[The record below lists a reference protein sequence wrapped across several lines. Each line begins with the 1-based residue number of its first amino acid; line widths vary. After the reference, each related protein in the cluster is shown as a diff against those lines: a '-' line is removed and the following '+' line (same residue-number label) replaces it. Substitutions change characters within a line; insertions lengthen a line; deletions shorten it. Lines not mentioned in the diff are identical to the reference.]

1 MAQDKVP
8 HVTRLTLCGVQGCCP
23 TVVIDHNSDEVTIT
37 DDFGGK
43 VKLTKEQWRMARTD
57 PKLEA

>member
-8 HVTRLTLCGVQGCCP
+8 NITRHTLCGVQGCCP
-23 TVVIDHNSDEVTIT
+23 TVEINHDSDEVTIA

-43 VKLTKEQWRMARTD
+43 VKLTKEQWREARTNPMLD
-57 PKLEA
+57 A